1 MMNTCPRL
9 LYEKTE
15 HGIALTACYGID
27 GRIFL
32 PDKIVCDEGDAP
44 SKEGI
49 SLRKCVSYPITAI
62 APYAFAEKEICSD
75 DLVWEDPELVE
86 ICNIRHLKTTDIE
99 EIRLPQGIREI
110 GRYAFYRCRNLKKL
124 TLSDGILDIG
134 GGAFTGCHL
143 EEAEIHFHHG
153 EQSALKSI
161 VDEVR
166 FSIHARLYYY
176 GGAKEA
182 QDVSAMME
190 EEKRQNVQIADVL
203 FPEHYEEAVENTPAR
218 LLYTSHHGAGG
229 YYRQCFYNRELDYKK
244 YDSLLPWAI
253 AEETEE
259 VVIRLS
265 MGRLKYPYKL
275 SESARENYLAYIREH
290 EETAV
295 KLFVTEEDIESIR
308 FLSEQKLWT
317 EKAVSV
323 GIDAASKLGK
333 TEIAGLLMEEKHKNG
348 SRRKRTFEL

>member
-1 MMNTCPRL
+1 MTNTCLRL
-9 LYEKTE
+9 HYQKTE
-15 HGIALTACYGID
+15 QGITLTACYGVD
-27 GRIFL
+27 GRIVL
-32 PDKIVCDEGDAP
+32 PDKIVCGGE
-44 SKEGI
+44 
-49 SLRKCVSYPITAI
+49 SYPITAI
-62 APYAFAEKEICSD
+62 APYAFAEKELSSD
-75 DLVWEDPELVE
+75 DFVWEDPELME
-86 ICNIRHLKTTDIE
+86 IRDIRHLKTTDLE
-99 EIRLPQGIREI
+99 EIRLPQDIREI
-110 GRYAFYRCRNLKKL
+110 GRYAFYRCRHLKKL

-134 GGAFTGCHL
+134 GGALTGCRL
-143 EEAEIHFHHG
+143 DEVEIHFHHG

-176 GGAKEA
+176 GSGEEV
-182 QDVSAMME
+182 QDVSPAPE
-190 EEKRQNVQIADVL
+190 EGKCKNVQIADVL

-218 LLYTSHHGAGG
+218 ILYTNHHGAGG

-244 YDSLLPWAI
+244 YDSLLRWAI

-259 VVIRLS
+259 VVVRLS

-275 SESARENYLAYIREH
+275 SESAREDYLAYIREH

-295 KLFVTEEDIESIR
+295 KLFVTEEDVDGIR
-308 FLSEQKLWT
+308 FLSEEKLWT
-317 EKAVSV
+317 EEALRV
-323 GIDAASKLGK
+323 GIDAASELGK